1 MAQSFDGDRLQLSGE
16 AVPITDPV
24 GVFGAFRWFTVSA
37 SGVLAYRLGSD
48 SQRQLTWFD
57 SKGTVLGHVGDPSLY
72 RELALSPDGKRV
84 AVYQANDQF
93 DLWLFD
99 LARGG
104 KARFTFTPNFERYP
118 VWSADGSQI
127 AYCSGMAD
135 NKDVGIYRKAS
146 NGATDPELLLKTGE
160 VICPEDWSRD
170 GKYLLYGVIGSSHID
185 LWVRPIAGKP
195 NDKGAPFLSGHFQY
209 ADAQFSPDG
218 RWIAYDSNESG
229 KNEVYVRPFT
239 PGGTSMAGDG
249 KWMIS
254 SAGGEQPRWSRDGKK
269 IVYWQDTGKLMS
281 VPVEAS
287 GSALKPGVATPL
299 FDLPIGVGTGG
310 LTSLWDMTP
319 DGAQFLANTYA
330 AAAAD
335 APITVVLNWL
345 SGVKH

>member
-1 MAQSFDGDRLQLSGE
+1 MENALRFIRRMTSSTCGCSIWRAAARRASLSRRISS
-16 AVPITDPV
+16 AIR
-24 GVFGAFRWFTVSA
+24 FGRRTGARSRTVR
-37 SGVLAYRLGSD
+37 VW
-48 SQRQLTWFD
+48 LT
-57 SKGTVLGHVGDPSLY
+57 T
-72 RELALSPDGKRV
+72 R
-84 AVYQANDQF
+84 N
-93 DLWLFD
+93 
-99 LARGG
+99 
-104 KARFTFTPNFERYP
+104 
-118 VWSADGSQI
+118 
-127 AYCSGMAD
+127 
-135 NKDVGIYRKAS
+135 VGIYRKAS